1 MSEVP
6 SNAMRLKKVGRRGMR
21 YVAQRLG
28 LLLVFALVLFGSAG
42 RLDWPRAWGFLV
54 LTLLLEG
61 GSLTVLGILAPETL
75 NQRGTFGP
83 GVTAFDR
90 VFAVVWLG
98 LSMGSAAVAGLDA
111 VRFGWSKLPI
121 YLFYV
126 GGAVVCLAFA
136 LGTWAM
142 LENRHFEQLVR
153 IQEER
158 GHRVVTSGPYRIV
171 RHPGYLGTIVGT
183 LATPAM
189 LGSAWMFVPAGLLA
203 ILFVVRT
210 HLEDQFLRRELSG
223 YEEYTART
231 RFRLVP
237 MIW

>member
-111 VRFGWSKLPI
+111 VRFGWSRLPVH
-121 YLFYV
+121 LSCV
-126 GGAVVCLAFA
+126 GAAVIGLTFA
-136 LGTWAM
+136 LGRHRPCSDRLGCSFRQDCWRSSSCHARISRTSSRNASSAAM
-142 LENRHFEQLVR
+142 RSTLRE
-153 IQEER
+153 
-158 GHRVVTSGPYRIV
+158 
-171 RHPGYLGTIVGT
+171 PGSVSY
-183 LATPAM
+183 
-189 LGSAWMFVPAGLLA
+189 
-203 ILFVVRT
+203 
-210 HLEDQFLRRELSG
+210 Q
-223 YEEYTART
+223 
-231 RFRLVP
+231 
-237 MIW
+237 